1 MRVIAAFLASLL
13 IAATPDWSAGL
24 DMPGW
29 RSLSRAPDVA
39 AWWREAPQPVN
50 ASFARLMVRLE
61 RRVAV
66 QGFLSQSVLFEI
78 DCSAGRLRALRRI
91 AYRRHRLEGPATAVA
106 GPAVWSVPTGDG
118 LEAQIFRQACA
129 GMN

>member
-1 MRVIAAFLASLL
+1 MRFVAAILATLL
-13 IAATPDWSAGL
+13 IAATPEWPAGL

-29 RSLSRAPDVA
+29 RPLSQAPDVA

-61 RRVAV
+61 RRGAV

-106 GPAVWSVPTGDG
+106 GPATWSVPTGAG

-129 GMN
+129 GPN